1 MTNKRVRIF
10 FVWIAL
16 LVLALPA
23 KAQQRFFNLTA
34 DEVKVDSVLPH
45 FLYSIPLPENYQDS
59 VYTVSVKYPEYM
71 DMTVSDVANYN
82 RISGAAL
89 PSQVPL
95 SQNISVSRR
104 KGYLVASF
112 CPLVFRNNK
121 YQMLVSFM
129 LDVKAKAVKNS
140 VLRQRKNDK
149 AYASAADIYAEHSLL
164 ASGKWAKIRVSS
176 SGVYQLTEAT
186 VRQAGFSNIN
196 KVKIYG
202 YGGNL
207 QNEALYANDLARTD
221 DLKEVPQCVVGGK
234 HLFYAK
240 GPVSWTSN
248 SSTVRRRNPYS
259 DYGYYFITQSDE
271 EPATV
276 DSATFVS
283 SFYPSPDDYHSL
295 YEVDGYSWYNG
306 GRNLFDPTPIS
317 VGGSQQVVITN
328 TTGSQKG
335 RLTVNVSAG
344 GTNQIRIQLNGKDI
358 GTLNVRILD
367 YCKAGQDS
375 GTYLL
380 DNLKVDGGKD
390 TITIQNVSGET
401 ARLDYVSMAW
411 EKAIPLPNL
420 SGSHPAATYVKNIA
434 NQDLHADGQ
443 ADLVIIIPASRT
455 LLKQAQRLKEFHES
469 HDGMRVNIVAADQL
483 YNEFSSGTP
492 DANAYRRYL
501 RMLQDRAAT
510 EADMPKYLLLFGDC
524 VWDNRMLTADCKRF
538 DPDDYL
544 LVYESENSF
553 SETVCYAGDSWMGIL
568 AEGAGS
574 DARRELQDVGVG
586 RFPVT
591 TVAEAKIMVDKTI
604 NYSKNQNGGA
614 WQNTIMFMGD
624 DGNDNIHMKDVD
636 SVANSVG
643 RDYPNFLIKKVMWDA
658 YTRESSATGNTY
670 PEVSK
675 IIRQQQANG
684 ALVMDYGGHGNAT
697 LISHESVLG
706 LSDFSESRTSNL
718 PLWVTAACDIMAF
731 DGVTETIGEA
741 AVLNEKGGAVAFYGT
756 ARTVFTSANK
766 YINHAF
772 MKRVLSLQD
781 GKPIAL
787 GEAHRLAQNDVM
799 LGTNRYPTPTRED
812 PNKTSPEQDN
822 TENHLQ
828 YSLLGDPALSLNLP
842 TAQVVVDE
850 IDGVAV
856 GSGTMPTVKAGSVIK
871 MKGHVAGVE
880 GFNGVV
886 TATVRD
892 TQEEI
897 TCKLNNTSNDG
908 AEVAFKYL
916 DRTKTLYHGSDS
928 IRNSSF
934 ELTFAVPKDI
944 NYADGQGMINLYA
957 LNTDKTIRAN
967 GSCDQFI
974 VGGSAEAKNDSVGP
988 SIYCYL
994 NSPSF
999 VDGGNVNGTPYFV
1012 AEIKDK
1018 DGINAAGSGIGHDL
1032 QLVIDGDMAK
1042 TYTLNNN
1049 FSYDFGTYTSGSTF
1063 YSIPELEEGPHR
1075 LQFRAWDIQNNSSTA
1090 VLHFNV
1096 VKGLRPQLFNIGVT
1110 NNPARTST
1118 TFIISHDRM
1127 ESNMDVVIELFDA
1140 AGRQMWRH
1148 AESGVSATGNYTV
1161 DWDLSVDGGRP
1172 LQMASISIVS
1182 KCRRKA
1188 AAMCRRRR
1196 SSLSS
1201 ATDKT
1206 GDKTITEL
1214 L

>member
-16 LVLALPA
+16 LVLALPV

-344 GTNQIRIQLNGKDI
+344 GNNQIRILLNGKEL
-358 GTLNVRILD
+358 GTLNVPILQ
-367 YCKAGQDS
+367 YCKAGQAG
-375 GTYLL
+375 GTYSL
-380 DNLKVDGGKD
+380 DNLRIDAKD
-390 TITIQNVSGET
+390 TVTIVNVSGET

-443 ADLVIIIPASRT
+443 ADLVIIIPASRI
-455 LLKQAQRLKEFHES
+455 LLKQAQRLKEFHDS

-684 ALVMDYGGHGNAT
+684 ALVMDYGGHGSAT

-718 PLWVTAACDIMAF
+718 PLWVTAACDIMPF
-731 DGVTETIGEA
+731 DGVTETIGES

-897 TCKLNNTSNDG
+897 TCKLNNTSGDG

-928 IRNSSF
+928 IRNGQF

-999 VDGGNVNGTPYFV
+999 VDGGNVNSTPYFV

-1032 QLVIDGDMAK
+1032 QLVIDGDVAK

-1172 LQMASISIVS
+1172 LQTGVYLYRVKVSSEGSSYVS
-1182 KCRRKA
+1182 KTKKLIVISNR
-1188 AAMCRRRR
+1188 
-1196 SSLSS
+1196 
-1201 ATDKT
+1201 
-1206 GDKTITEL
+1206 
-1214 L
+1214 

>member
-176 SGVYQLTEAT
+176 SGVYQLTDAT

-344 GTNQIRIQLNGKDI
+344 GNNQIRILLNGKEL
-358 GTLNVRILD
+358 GTLNVPILQ
-367 YCKAGQDS
+367 YCKAGQVG
-375 GTYLL
+375 GTYSL
-380 DNLKVDGGKD
+380 DNLRIDAKD
-390 TITIQNVSGET
+390 TVTIVNVSGET

-538 DPDDYL
+538 DPDDFL

-658 YTRESSATGNTY
+658 YNRESSATGNTY

-684 ALVMDYGGHGNAT
+684 ALVMDYGGHGSAT

-718 PLWVTAACDIMAF
+718 PLWVTAACDIMPF
-731 DGVTETIGEA
+731 DGVTETIGES

-897 TCKLNNTSNDG
+897 TCKLNNTSGDG

-928 IRNSSF
+928 IRNGQF

-999 VDGGNVNGTPYFV
+999 VDGGNVNSTPYFV

-1172 LQMASISIVS
+1172 LQTGVYLYRVKVSSEGSSYVS
-1182 KCRRKA
+1182 KTKKLIVISNR
-1188 AAMCRRRR
+1188 
-1196 SSLSS
+1196 
-1201 ATDKT
+1201 
-1206 GDKTITEL
+1206 
-1214 L
+1214 

>member
-104 KGYLVASF
+104 KGYLVVSF

-164 ASGKWAKIRVSS
+164 ATGKWAKIRVSS

-344 GTNQIRIQLNGKDI
+344 GNNQIRILLNGKEL
-358 GTLNVRILD
+358 GTLNVPILQ
-367 YCKAGQDS
+367 YCKAGQVG
-375 GTYLL
+375 GTYSL
-380 DNLKVDGGKD
+380 DNLRIDAKD
-390 TITIQNVSGET
+390 TVTIVNVSGET

-538 DPDDYL
+538 DPDDFL

-684 ALVMDYGGHGNAT
+684 ALVMDYGGHGSAT

-718 PLWVTAACDIMAF
+718 PLWVTAACDIMPF
-731 DGVTETIGEA
+731 DGVTETIGES

-781 GKPIAL
+781 GNPIAL

-897 TCKLNNTSNDG
+897 TCKLNNTSGDG

-928 IRNSSF
+928 IRNGQF

-999 VDGGNVNGTPYFV
+999 VDGGNVNSTPYFV

-1172 LQMASISIVS
+1172 LQTGVYLYRVKVSSEGSSYVS
-1182 KCRRKA
+1182 KTKKLIVISNR
-1188 AAMCRRRR
+1188 
-1196 SSLSS
+1196 
-1201 ATDKT
+1201 
-1206 GDKTITEL
+1206 
-1214 L
+1214 

>member
-95 SQNISVSRR
+95 SQHISVSRR
-104 KGYLVASF
+104 KGYLVVSF

-176 SGVYQLTEAT
+176 SGVYQLTDAT

-259 DYGYYFITQSDE
+259 DYGCYFITQSDE

-344 GTNQIRIQLNGKDI
+344 GNNQIRILLNGKEL
-358 GTLNVRILD
+358 GTLNVPILQ
-367 YCKAGQDS
+367 YCKAGQVG
-375 GTYLL
+375 GTYSL
-380 DNLKVDGGKD
+380 DNLRIDAKD
-390 TITIQNVSGET
+390 TVTIVNVSGET

-455 LLKQAQRLKEFHES
+455 LLKQAQRLKEFHEI

-897 TCKLNNTSNDG
+897 TCKLNNTSGDG
-908 AEVAFKYL
+908 AEEAFKYL

-957 LNTDKTIRAN
+957 LNTDKTVRAN

-999 VDGGNVNGTPYFV
+999 VDGGNVNSTPYFV

-1172 LQMASISIVS
+1172 LQTGVYLYRVKVSSEGSSYVS
-1182 KCRRKA
+1182 KTKKLIVISNR
-1188 AAMCRRRR
+1188 
-1196 SSLSS
+1196 
-1201 ATDKT
+1201 
-1206 GDKTITEL
+1206 
-1214 L
+1214 

>member
-104 KGYLVASF
+104 KGYLVVSF

-176 SGVYQLTEAT
+176 SGVYQLTDAT

-344 GTNQIRIQLNGKDI
+344 GNNQIRILLNGKEL
-358 GTLNVRILD
+358 GTLNVPILQ
-367 YCKAGQDS
+367 YCKAGQVG
-375 GTYLL
+375 GTYSL
-380 DNLKVDGGKD
+380 DNLRIDAKD
-390 TITIQNVSGET
+390 TVTIVNVSGET

-538 DPDDYL
+538 DPDDFL

-553 SETVCYAGDSWMGIL
+553 SETSCYAGDSWMGIL

-684 ALVMDYGGHGNAT
+684 ALVMDYGGHGSAT

-718 PLWVTAACDIMAF
+718 PLWVTAACDIMPF
-731 DGVTETIGEA
+731 DGVTETIGES

-822 TENHLQ
+822 SENHLQ

-897 TCKLNNTSNDG
+897 TCKLNNTSGDG
-908 AEVAFKYL
+908 AEEAFKYL

-999 VDGGNVNGTPYFV
+999 VDGGNVNSTPYFV

-1172 LQMASISIVS
+1172 LQTGVYLYRVKVSSEGSSYVS
-1182 KCRRKA
+1182 KTKKLIVISNR
-1188 AAMCRRRR
+1188 
-1196 SSLSS
+1196 
-1201 ATDKT
+1201 
-1206 GDKTITEL
+1206 
-1214 L
+1214 

>member
-104 KGYLVASF
+104 KGYLVVSF

-176 SGVYQLTEAT
+176 SGVYQLTDAT

-344 GTNQIRIQLNGKDI
+344 GNNQIRILLNGKEL
-358 GTLNVRILD
+358 GTLNVPILQ
-367 YCKAGQDS
+367 YCKAGQAG
-375 GTYLL
+375 GTYSL
-380 DNLKVDGGKD
+380 DNLRIDAKD
-390 TITIQNVSGET
+390 TVTIVNVSGET

-538 DPDDYL
+538 DPDDFL

-684 ALVMDYGGHGNAT
+684 ALVMDYGGHGSAT

-718 PLWVTAACDIMAF
+718 PLWVTAACDIMPF
-731 DGVTETIGEA
+731 DGVTETIGES

-781 GKPIAL
+781 GKPITL

-799 LGTNRYPTPTRED
+799 LGTNRYPTPTREN

-822 TENHLQ
+822 SENHLQ

-856 GSGTMPTVKAGSVIK
+856 GSGTMPMVKAGSVIK

-897 TCKLNNTSNDG
+897 TCKLNNTSGDG

-999 VDGGNVNGTPYFV
+999 IDGGNVNSTPYFV

-1140 AGRQMWRH
+1140 AGRQIWRH

-1172 LQMASISIVS
+1172 LQTGVYLYRVKVSSEGSSYVS
-1182 KCRRKA
+1182 KTKKLIVISNR
-1188 AAMCRRRR
+1188 
-1196 SSLSS
+1196 
-1201 ATDKT
+1201 
-1206 GDKTITEL
+1206 
-1214 L
+1214 

>member
-1 MTNKRVRIF
+1 
-10 FVWIAL
+10 
-16 LVLALPA
+16 
-23 KAQQRFFNLTA
+23 
-34 DEVKVDSVLPH
+34 
-45 FLYSIPLPENYQDS
+45 
-59 VYTVSVKYPEYM
+59 
-71 DMTVSDVANYN
+71 MTVSDVANYN

-104 KGYLVASF
+104 KGYLVVSF

-176 SGVYQLTEAT
+176 SGVYQLTDAT

-344 GTNQIRIQLNGKDI
+344 GNNQIRILLNGKEL
-358 GTLNVRILD
+358 GTLNVPILQ
-367 YCKAGQDS
+367 YCKAGQVG
-375 GTYLL
+375 GTYSL
-380 DNLKVDGGKD
+380 DNLRIDAKD
-390 TITIQNVSGET
+390 TVTIVNVSGET
-401 ARLDYVSMAW
+401 ARLDYVSMAR
-411 EKAIPLPNL
+411 EKSIPLPNL

-501 RMLQDRAAT
+501 RLLQDRAAT

-553 SETVCYAGDSWMGIL
+553 SETVCYAGDSWRGIL

-643 RDYPNFLIKKVMWDA
+643 RDHPNSLSKKVMWDA

-684 ALVMDYGGHGNAT
+684 ALVMDYGGHGSAT

-718 PLWVTAACDIMAF
+718 PLWVTAACDIMPF

-766 YINHAF
+766 YINHAV

-892 TQEEI
+892 TREVI
-897 TCKLNNTSNDG
+897 SCKLNNTSDDG
-908 AEVAFKYL
+908 AEEAFKYL

-999 VDGGNVNGTPYFV
+999 VDGGNVNSTPYFV

-1140 AGRQMWRH
+1140 AGRQIWRH

-1172 LQMASISIVS
+1172 LQTGVYLYRVKVSSEGSSYVS
-1182 KCRRKA
+1182 KTKKLIVISNR
-1188 AAMCRRRR
+1188 
-1196 SSLSS
+1196 
-1201 ATDKT
+1201 
-1206 GDKTITEL
+1206 
-1214 L
+1214 

>member
-45 FLYSIPLPENYQDS
+45 FLYSIPFPENYQDS

-104 KGYLVASF
+104 KGYLVVSF

-176 SGVYQLTEAT
+176 SGVYQLTDAT

-344 GTNQIRIQLNGKDI
+344 GNNQIRILLNGKEL
-358 GTLNVRILD
+358 GTLNVPILQ
-367 YCKAGQDS
+367 YCKAGQVG
-375 GTYLL
+375 GTYSL
-380 DNLKVDGGKD
+380 DNLRIDAKD
-390 TITIQNVSGET
+390 TVTIVNVSGET

-538 DPDDYL
+538 DPDDFL

-718 PLWVTAACDIMAF
+718 PLWVTAACDIMPF
-731 DGVTETIGEA
+731 DGVTETIGES

-897 TCKLNNTSNDG
+897 TCKLNNTSGDG

-999 VDGGNVNGTPYFV
+999 VDGGNVNSTPYFV

-1172 LQMASISIVS
+1172 LQTGVYLYRVKVSSEGSSYVS
-1182 KCRRKA
+1182 KTKKLIVISNR
-1188 AAMCRRRR
+1188 
-1196 SSLSS
+1196 
-1201 ATDKT
+1201 
-1206 GDKTITEL
+1206 
-1214 L
+1214 

>member
-104 KGYLVASF
+104 KGYLVVSF

-176 SGVYQLTEAT
+176 SGVYQLTDAT

-344 GTNQIRIQLNGKDI
+344 GNNQIRILLNGKEL
-358 GTLNVRILD
+358 GTLNVPILQ
-367 YCKAGQDS
+367 YCKAGQAG
-375 GTYLL
+375 GTYSL
-380 DNLKVDGGKD
+380 DNLRIDAKD
-390 TITIQNVSGET
+390 TVTIVNVSGET

-455 LLKQAQRLKEFHES
+455 LLKQAQRLKEFHEI

-684 ALVMDYGGHGNAT
+684 ALVMDYGGHGSAT

-718 PLWVTAACDIMAF
+718 PLWVTAACDIMPF
-731 DGVTETIGEA
+731 DGVTETIGES

-897 TCKLNNTSNDG
+897 TCKLNNTSGDG
-908 AEVAFKYL
+908 AEEAFKYL

-957 LNTDKTIRAN
+957 LNTDKTVRAN

-999 VDGGNVNGTPYFV
+999 VDGGNVNSTPYFV

-1172 LQMASISIVS
+1172 LQTGVYLYRVKVSSEGSSYVS
-1182 KCRRKA
+1182 KTKKLIVISNR
-1188 AAMCRRRR
+1188 
-1196 SSLSS
+1196 
-1201 ATDKT
+1201 
-1206 GDKTITEL
+1206 
-1214 L
+1214 

>member
-104 KGYLVASF
+104 KGYLVVSF

-176 SGVYQLTEAT
+176 SGVYQLTDAT

-344 GTNQIRIQLNGKDI
+344 GNNQIRILLNGKEL
-358 GTLNVRILD
+358 GTLNVPILQ
-367 YCKAGQDS
+367 YCKAGQVG
-375 GTYLL
+375 GTYSL
-380 DNLKVDGGKD
+380 DNLRIDAKD
-390 TITIQNVSGET
+390 TVTIVNVSGET

-553 SETVCYAGDSWMGIL
+553 SETSCYAGDSWMGIL

-684 ALVMDYGGHGNAT
+684 ALVMDYGGHGSAT

-718 PLWVTAACDIMAF
+718 PLWVTAACDIMPF
-731 DGVTETIGEA
+731 DGVTETIGES

-822 TENHLQ
+822 SENHLQ

-897 TCKLNNTSNDG
+897 TCKLNNTSGDG
-908 AEVAFKYL
+908 AEEAFKYL

-999 VDGGNVNGTPYFV
+999 VDGGNVNSTPYFV

-1172 LQMASISIVS
+1172 LQTGVYLYRVKVSSEGSSYVS
-1182 KCRRKA
+1182 KTKKLIVISNR
-1188 AAMCRRRR
+1188 
-1196 SSLSS
+1196 
-1201 ATDKT
+1201 
-1206 GDKTITEL
+1206 
-1214 L
+1214 

>member
-104 KGYLVASF
+104 KGYLVVSF

-176 SGVYQLTEAT
+176 SGVYQLTDAT

-295 YEVDGYSWYNG
+295 YEVDGYSWFNG

-344 GTNQIRIQLNGKDI
+344 GNNQIRILLNGKEL
-358 GTLNVRILD
+358 GTLNVPILQ
-367 YCKAGQDS
+367 YCKAGQVG
-375 GTYLL
+375 GTYSL
-380 DNLKVDGGKD
+380 DNLRIDAKD
-390 TITIQNVSGET
+390 TVTIVNVSGET

-658 YTRESSATGNTY
+658 YNRESSATGNTY

-684 ALVMDYGGHGNAT
+684 ALVMDYGGHGSAT

-718 PLWVTAACDIMAF
+718 PLWVTAACDIMPF
-731 DGVTETIGEA
+731 DGVTETIGES

-897 TCKLNNTSNDG
+897 TCKLNNTSGDG

-999 VDGGNVNGTPYFV
+999 VDGGNVNSTPYFV

-1140 AGRQMWRH
+1140 TGRQMWRH

-1172 LQMASISIVS
+1172 LQTGVYLYRVKVSSEGSSYVS
-1182 KCRRKA
+1182 KTKKLIVISNR
-1188 AAMCRRRR
+1188 
-1196 SSLSS
+1196 
-1201 ATDKT
+1201 
-1206 GDKTITEL
+1206 
-1214 L
+1214 

>member
-95 SQNISVSRR
+95 SQHISVSRR
-104 KGYLVASF
+104 KGYLVVSF

-176 SGVYQLTEAT
+176 SGVYQLTDAT

-344 GTNQIRIQLNGKDI
+344 GNNQIRILLNGKEL
-358 GTLNVRILD
+358 GTLNVPILQ
-367 YCKAGQDS
+367 YCKAGQVG
-375 GTYLL
+375 GTYSL
-380 DNLKVDGGKD
+380 DNLRIDAKD
-390 TITIQNVSGET
+390 TVTIVNVSGET

-684 ALVMDYGGHGNAT
+684 ALVMDYGGHGSAT

-718 PLWVTAACDIMAF
+718 PLWVTAACDIMPF
-731 DGVTETIGEA
+731 DGVTETIGES

-822 TENHLQ
+822 SENHLQ

-897 TCKLNNTSNDG
+897 TCKLNNTSGDG

-928 IRNSSF
+928 IRNSQF

-999 VDGGNVNGTPYFV
+999 VDGGNVNSTPYFV

-1090 VLHFNV
+1090 VLYFNV

-1172 LQMASISIVS
+1172 LQTGVYLYRVKVSSEGSSYVS
-1182 KCRRKA
+1182 KTKKLIVISNR
-1188 AAMCRRRR
+1188 
-1196 SSLSS
+1196 
-1201 ATDKT
+1201 
-1206 GDKTITEL
+1206 
-1214 L
+1214 

>member
-104 KGYLVASF
+104 KGYLVVSF

-176 SGVYQLTEAT
+176 SGVYQLTDAT

-344 GTNQIRIQLNGKDI
+344 GNNQIRILLNGKEL
-358 GTLNVRILD
+358 GTLNVPILQ
-367 YCKAGQDS
+367 YCKAGQVG
-375 GTYLL
+375 GTYSL
-380 DNLKVDGGKD
+380 DNLRIDAKD
-390 TITIQNVSGET
+390 TVTIVNVSGET

-553 SETVCYAGDSWMGIL
+553 SETVCYASDSWMGIL

-684 ALVMDYGGHGNAT
+684 ALVMDYGGHGSAT

-718 PLWVTAACDIMAF
+718 PLWVTAACDIMPF
-731 DGVTETIGEA
+731 DGVTETIGES

-822 TENHLQ
+822 SENHLQ

-892 TQEEI
+892 TREEI
-897 TCKLNNTSNDG
+897 TCKLNNTSGDG
-908 AEVAFKYL
+908 AEEAFKYL

-957 LNTDKTIRAN
+957 LNTDKTVRAN

-999 VDGGNVNGTPYFV
+999 VDGGNVNSTPYFV

-1172 LQMASISIVS
+1172 LQTGVYLYRVKVSSEGSSYVS
-1182 KCRRKA
+1182 KTKKLIVISNR
-1188 AAMCRRRR
+1188 
-1196 SSLSS
+1196 
-1201 ATDKT
+1201 
-1206 GDKTITEL
+1206 
-1214 L
+1214 

>member
-344 GTNQIRIQLNGKDI
+344 GNNQIRILLNGKEL
-358 GTLNVRILD
+358 GTLNVPILQ
-367 YCKAGQDS
+367 YCKAGQVG
-375 GTYLL
+375 GTYSL
-380 DNLKVDGGKD
+380 DNLRIDAKD
-390 TITIQNVSGET
+390 TVTIVNVSGET

-501 RMLQDRAAT
+501 RMLQDKAAT

-538 DPDDYL
+538 DPDDFL

-553 SETVCYAGDSWMGIL
+553 SETSCYAGDSWMGIL

-684 ALVMDYGGHGNAT
+684 ALVMDYGGHGSAT

-718 PLWVTAACDIMAF
+718 PLWVTAACDIMPF
-731 DGVTETIGEA
+731 DGVTETIGES

-822 TENHLQ
+822 SENHLQ

-892 TQEEI
+892 TREEI
-897 TCKLNNTSNDG
+897 TCKLNNTSGDG
-908 AEVAFKYL
+908 AEEAFKYL

-999 VDGGNVNGTPYFV
+999 VDGGNVNSTPYFV

-1172 LQMASISIVS
+1172 LQTGVYLYRVKVSSEGSSYVS
-1182 KCRRKA
+1182 KTKKLIVISNR
-1188 AAMCRRRR
+1188 
-1196 SSLSS
+1196 
-1201 ATDKT
+1201 
-1206 GDKTITEL
+1206 
-1214 L
+1214 

>member
-104 KGYLVASF
+104 KGYLVVSF

-176 SGVYQLTEAT
+176 SGVYQLTDAT

-344 GTNQIRIQLNGKDI
+344 GNNQIRILLNGKEL
-358 GTLNVRILD
+358 GTLNVPILQ
-367 YCKAGQDS
+367 YCKAGQVG
-375 GTYLL
+375 GTYSL
-380 DNLKVDGGKD
+380 DNLRIDAKD
-390 TITIQNVSGET
+390 TVTIVNVSGET

-455 LLKQAQRLKEFHES
+455 LLKQAQRLKELHES

-553 SETVCYAGDSWMGIL
+553 SETSCYAGDSWMGIL

-684 ALVMDYGGHGNAT
+684 ALVMDYGGHGSAT

-718 PLWVTAACDIMAF
+718 PLWVTAACDIMPF
-731 DGVTETIGEA
+731 DGVTETIGES

-822 TENHLQ
+822 SENHLQ

-892 TQEEI
+892 TREEI
-897 TCKLNNTSNDG
+897 TCKLNNTSGDG

-928 IRNSSF
+928 IRNGQF

-957 LNTDKTIRAN
+957 LNTDKTVRAN

-999 VDGGNVNGTPYFV
+999 VDGGNVNSTPYFV

-1172 LQMASISIVS
+1172 LQTGVYLYRVKVSSEGSSYVS
-1182 KCRRKA
+1182 KTKKLIVISNR
-1188 AAMCRRRR
+1188 
-1196 SSLSS
+1196 
-1201 ATDKT
+1201 
-1206 GDKTITEL
+1206 
-1214 L
+1214 

>member
-176 SGVYQLTEAT
+176 SGVYQLTDAT

-344 GTNQIRIQLNGKDI
+344 GNNQIRILLNGKDI
-358 GTLNVRILD
+358 GTLNVPILD

-469 HDGMRVNIVAADQL
+469 HDGLRVNIVAADQL

-553 SETVCYAGDSWMGIL
+553 SETACYAGDSWMGIL

-718 PLWVTAACDIMAF
+718 PLWVTAACDIMPF

-897 TCKLNNTSNDG
+897 TCKLNNTSGDG

-999 VDGGNVNGTPYFV
+999 VDGGNVNSTPYFV

-1172 LQMASISIVS
+1172 LQTGVYLYRVKVSSEGSSYVS
-1182 KCRRKA
+1182 KTKKLIVISNR
-1188 AAMCRRRR
+1188 
-1196 SSLSS
+1196 
-1201 ATDKT
+1201 
-1206 GDKTITEL
+1206 
-1214 L
+1214 

>member
-104 KGYLVASF
+104 KGYLVVSF

-176 SGVYQLTEAT
+176 SGVYQLTDAT

-344 GTNQIRIQLNGKDI
+344 GNNQIRILLNGKEL
-358 GTLNVRILD
+358 GTLNVPILQ
-367 YCKAGQDS
+367 YCKAGQVG
-375 GTYLL
+375 GTYSL
-380 DNLKVDGGKD
+380 DNLRIDAKD
-390 TITIQNVSGET
+390 TVTIVNVSGET

-538 DPDDYL
+538 DPDDFL

-658 YTRESSATGNTY
+658 YNRESSATGNTY

-718 PLWVTAACDIMAF
+718 PLWVTAACDIMPF
-731 DGVTETIGEA
+731 DGVTETIGES

-897 TCKLNNTSNDG
+897 TCKLNNTSGDG

-928 IRNSSF
+928 IRNGQF

-999 VDGGNVNGTPYFV
+999 VDGGNVNSTPYFV

-1172 LQMASISIVS
+1172 LQTGVYLYRVKVSSEGSSYVS
-1182 KCRRKA
+1182 KTKKLIVISNR
-1188 AAMCRRRR
+1188 
-1196 SSLSS
+1196 
-1201 ATDKT
+1201 
-1206 GDKTITEL
+1206 
-1214 L
+1214 

>member
-176 SGVYQLTEAT
+176 SGVYQLTDAT

-358 GTLNVRILD
+358 GTLNVPILD

-538 DPDDYL
+538 DPDDFL

-999 VDGGNVNGTPYFV
+999 VDGGNVNSTPYFV

-1172 LQMASISIVS
+1172 LQTGVYLYRVKVSSEGSSYVS
-1182 KCRRKA
+1182 KTKKLIVISNR
-1188 AAMCRRRR
+1188 
-1196 SSLSS
+1196 
-1201 ATDKT
+1201 
-1206 GDKTITEL
+1206 
-1214 L
+1214 

>member
-104 KGYLVASF
+104 KGYLVVSF

-344 GTNQIRIQLNGKDI
+344 GNNQIRILLNGKEL
-358 GTLNVRILD
+358 GTLNVPILQ
-367 YCKAGQDS
+367 YCKAGQVG
-375 GTYLL
+375 GTYSL
-380 DNLKVDGGKD
+380 DNLRIDAKD
-390 TITIQNVSGET
+390 TVTIVNVSGET

-455 LLKQAQRLKEFHES
+455 LLKQAQRLKVFHES

-684 ALVMDYGGHGNAT
+684 ALVMDYGGHGSAT

-718 PLWVTAACDIMAF
+718 PLWVTAACDIMPF
-731 DGVTETIGEA
+731 DGVTETIGES

-897 TCKLNNTSNDG
+897 TCKLNNTSGDG
-908 AEVAFKYL
+908 AEEAFKYL

-928 IRNSSF
+928 IRNGQF

-999 VDGGNVNGTPYFV
+999 VDGGNVNSTPYFV

-1172 LQMASISIVS
+1172 LQTGVYLYRVKVSSEGSSYVS
-1182 KCRRKA
+1182 KTKKLIVISNR
-1188 AAMCRRRR
+1188 
-1196 SSLSS
+1196 
-1201 ATDKT
+1201 
-1206 GDKTITEL
+1206 
-1214 L
+1214 

>member
-104 KGYLVASF
+104 KGYLVVSF

-176 SGVYQLTEAT
+176 SGVYQLTDAT

-344 GTNQIRIQLNGKDI
+344 GNNQIRILLNGKEL
-358 GTLNVRILD
+358 GTLNVPILQ
-367 YCKAGQDS
+367 YCKAGQVG
-375 GTYLL
+375 GTYSL
-380 DNLKVDGGKD
+380 DNLRIDAKD
-390 TITIQNVSGET
+390 TVTIVNVSGET

-455 LLKQAQRLKEFHES
+455 LLKQAQRLKELHES

-684 ALVMDYGGHGNAT
+684 ALVMDYGGHGSAT

-718 PLWVTAACDIMAF
+718 PLWVTAACDIMPF
-731 DGVTETIGEA
+731 DGVTETIGES

-822 TENHLQ
+822 SENHLQ

-897 TCKLNNTSNDG
+897 TCKLNNTSGDG

-928 IRNSSF
+928 IRNGQF

-999 VDGGNVNGTPYFV
+999 VDGGNVNSTPYFV

-1148 AESGVSATGNYTV
+1148 AESGVSSTGNYTV

-1172 LQMASISIVS
+1172 LQTGVYLYRVKVSSEGSSYVS
-1182 KCRRKA
+1182 KTKKLIVISNR
-1188 AAMCRRRR
+1188 
-1196 SSLSS
+1196 
-1201 ATDKT
+1201 
-1206 GDKTITEL
+1206 
-1214 L
+1214 

>member
-104 KGYLVASF
+104 KGYLVVSF

-140 VLRQRKNDK
+140 MLRQRKNDK

-176 SGVYQLTEAT
+176 SGVYQLTDAT

-344 GTNQIRIQLNGKDI
+344 GNNQIRILLNGKEL
-358 GTLNVRILD
+358 GTLNVPILQ

-390 TITIQNVSGET
+390 TITIQNVSGEI

-658 YTRESSATGNTY
+658 YNRESSATGNTY

-718 PLWVTAACDIMAF
+718 PLWVTAACDIMPF

-892 TQEEI
+892 TREEI
-897 TCKLNNTSNDG
+897 TCKLNNTSGDG
-908 AEVAFKYL
+908 AEEAFKYL

-928 IRNSSF
+928 IRNGQF

-999 VDGGNVNGTPYFV
+999 VDGGNVNSTPYFV

-1172 LQMASISIVS
+1172 LQTGVYLYRVKVSSEGSSYVS
-1182 KCRRKA
+1182 KTKKLIVISNR
-1188 AAMCRRRR
+1188 
-1196 SSLSS
+1196 
-1201 ATDKT
+1201 
-1206 GDKTITEL
+1206 
-1214 L
+1214 

>member
-104 KGYLVASF
+104 KGYLVVSF

-176 SGVYQLTEAT
+176 SGVYQLTDAT

-344 GTNQIRIQLNGKDI
+344 GNNQIRILLNGKEL
-358 GTLNVRILD
+358 GTLNVPILQ
-367 YCKAGQDS
+367 YCKAGQVG
-375 GTYLL
+375 GTYSL
-380 DNLKVDGGKD
+380 DNLRIDAKD
-390 TITIQNVSGET
+390 TVTIVNVSGET

-411 EKAIPLPNL
+411 EKAIPLSPL
-420 SGSHPAATYVKNIA
+420 SGKHPAATYVKNIA

-538 DPDDYL
+538 DPDDFL

-684 ALVMDYGGHGNAT
+684 ALVMDYGGHGSAT

-718 PLWVTAACDIMAF
+718 PLWVTAACDIMPF
-731 DGVTETIGEA
+731 DGVTETIGES

-897 TCKLNNTSNDG
+897 TCKLNNTSGDG

-928 IRNSSF
+928 IRNGQF

-999 VDGGNVNGTPYFV
+999 VDGGNVNSTPYFV

-1172 LQMASISIVS
+1172 LQTGVYLYRVKVSSEGSSYVS
-1182 KCRRKA
+1182 KTKKLIVISNR
-1188 AAMCRRRR
+1188 
-1196 SSLSS
+1196 
-1201 ATDKT
+1201 
-1206 GDKTITEL
+1206 
-1214 L
+1214 

>member
-10 FVWIAL
+10 FVWMAL

-104 KGYLVASF
+104 KGYLVVSF

-176 SGVYQLTEAT
+176 SGVYQLTDAT

-221 DLKEVPQCVVGGK
+221 DLKEVPQCIVGGK

-271 EPATV
+271 EPVTV

-344 GTNQIRIQLNGKDI
+344 GNNQIRILLNGKEL
-358 GTLNVRILD
+358 GTLNVPILQ

-390 TITIQNVSGET
+390 TVTIVNVSGET

-684 ALVMDYGGHGNAT
+684 ALVMDYGGHGSAT

-718 PLWVTAACDIMAF
+718 PLWVTAACDIMPF
-731 DGVTETIGEA
+731 DGVTETIGES

-822 TENHLQ
+822 SENHLQ

-892 TQEEI
+892 TREEI
-897 TCKLNNTSNDG
+897 TCKLNNTSGDG
-908 AEVAFKYL
+908 AEEAFKYL

-999 VDGGNVNGTPYFV
+999 VDGGNVNSTPYFV

-1172 LQMASISIVS
+1172 LQTGVYLYRVRVSSEGSSYVS
-1182 KCRRKA
+1182 KTKKLIVISNR
-1188 AAMCRRRR
+1188 
-1196 SSLSS
+1196 
-1201 ATDKT
+1201 
-1206 GDKTITEL
+1206 
-1214 L
+1214 

>member
-104 KGYLVASF
+104 KGYLVVSF

-176 SGVYQLTEAT
+176 SGVYQLTDAT

-344 GTNQIRIQLNGKDI
+344 GNNQIRILLNGKEL
-358 GTLNVRILD
+358 GTLNVPILQ
-367 YCKAGQDS
+367 YCKAGQVG
-375 GTYLL
+375 GTYSL
-380 DNLKVDGGKD
+380 DNLRIDAKD
-390 TITIQNVSGET
+390 TVTIVNVSGET

-538 DPDDYL
+538 DPDDFL

-684 ALVMDYGGHGNAT
+684 ALVMDYGGHGSAT

-718 PLWVTAACDIMAF
+718 PLWVTAACDIMPF

-850 IDGVAV
+850 IAGVAV

-897 TCKLNNTSNDG
+897 TCKLNNTSGDG

-928 IRNSSF
+928 IRNGQF

-957 LNTDKTIRAN
+957 LNTDKTVRAN

-999 VDGGNVNGTPYFV
+999 VDGGNVNSTPYFV

-1140 AGRQMWRH
+1140 AGRQIWRH

-1172 LQMASISIVS
+1172 LQTGVYLYRVKVSSEGSSYVS
-1182 KCRRKA
+1182 KTKKLIVISNR
-1188 AAMCRRRR
+1188 
-1196 SSLSS
+1196 
-1201 ATDKT
+1201 
-1206 GDKTITEL
+1206 
-1214 L
+1214 

>member
-1 MTNKRVRIF
+1 M
-10 FVWIAL
+10 

-104 KGYLVASF
+104 KGYLVVSF

-176 SGVYQLTEAT
+176 SGVYQLTDAT

-344 GTNQIRIQLNGKDI
+344 GNNQIRILLNGKEL
-358 GTLNVRILD
+358 GTLDVPILQ
-367 YCKAGQDS
+367 YCKAGQVG
-375 GTYLL
+375 GTYSL
-380 DNLKVDGGKD
+380 DNLRIDAKD
-390 TITIQNVSGET
+390 TVTIVNVSGET

-553 SETVCYAGDSWMGIL
+553 SETSCYAGDSWMGIL

-684 ALVMDYGGHGNAT
+684 ALVMDYGGHGSAT

-718 PLWVTAACDIMAF
+718 PLWVTAACDIMPF
-731 DGVTETIGEA
+731 DGVTETIGES

-822 TENHLQ
+822 SENHLQ

-897 TCKLNNTSNDG
+897 TCKLNNTSGDG

-928 IRNSSF
+928 IRNGQF

-999 VDGGNVNGTPYFV
+999 VDGGNVNSTPYFV

-1172 LQMASISIVS
+1172 LQTGVYLYRVKVSSEGSSYVS
-1182 KCRRKA
+1182 KTKKLIVISNR
-1188 AAMCRRRR
+1188 
-1196 SSLSS
+1196 
-1201 ATDKT
+1201 
-1206 GDKTITEL
+1206 
-1214 L
+1214 

>member
-104 KGYLVASF
+104 KGYLVVSF

-176 SGVYQLTEAT
+176 SGVYQLTDAT

-344 GTNQIRIQLNGKDI
+344 GNNQIRILLNGKEL
-358 GTLNVRILD
+358 GTLNVPILQ
-367 YCKAGQDS
+367 YCKAGQVG
-375 GTYLL
+375 GTYSL
-380 DNLKVDGGKD
+380 DNLRIDAKD
-390 TITIQNVSGET
+390 TVTIVNGSGET

-538 DPDDYL
+538 DPDDFL

-718 PLWVTAACDIMAF
+718 PLWVTAACDIMPF

-897 TCKLNNTSNDG
+897 TCKLNNTSGDG

-928 IRNSSF
+928 IRNGQF

-999 VDGGNVNGTPYFV
+999 VDGGNVNSTPYFV

-1049 FSYDFGTYTSGSTF
+1049 FSYDFGTYASGFTF

-1172 LQMASISIVS
+1172 LQTGVYLYRVKVSSEGSSYVS
-1182 KCRRKA
+1182 KTKKLIVISNR
-1188 AAMCRRRR
+1188 
-1196 SSLSS
+1196 
-1201 ATDKT
+1201 
-1206 GDKTITEL
+1206 
-1214 L
+1214 

>member
-176 SGVYQLTEAT
+176 SGVYQLTDAT

-335 RLTVNVSAG
+335 CLTVNVSAG

-358 GTLNVRILD
+358 GTLNVPILD

-390 TITIQNVSGET
+390 MITIQNVSGET

-411 EKAIPLPNL
+411 EKAIPLSPL
-420 SGSHPAATYVKNIA
+420 SGKHPAATYVKNIA

-718 PLWVTAACDIMAF
+718 PLWVTAACDIMPF

-1172 LQMASISIVS
+1172 LQTGVYLYRVKVSSEGSSYVS
-1182 KCRRKA
+1182 KTKKLIVISNR
-1188 AAMCRRRR
+1188 
-1196 SSLSS
+1196 
-1201 ATDKT
+1201 
-1206 GDKTITEL
+1206 
-1214 L
+1214 

>member
-104 KGYLVASF
+104 KGYLVVSF

-176 SGVYQLTEAT
+176 SGVYQLTDAT

-344 GTNQIRIQLNGKDI
+344 GNNQIRILLNGKEL
-358 GTLNVRILD
+358 GTLNVPILQ
-367 YCKAGQDS
+367 YCKAGQAG
-375 GTYLL
+375 GTYSL
-380 DNLKVDGGKD
+380 DNLRIDAKD
-390 TITIQNVSGET
+390 TVTIVNVSGET

-684 ALVMDYGGHGNAT
+684 ALVMDYGGHGSAT

-718 PLWVTAACDIMAF
+718 PLWVTAACDIMPF
-731 DGVTETIGEA
+731 DGVTETIGES

-897 TCKLNNTSNDG
+897 TCKLNNTSDDG
-908 AEVAFKYL
+908 AEEAFKYL

-999 VDGGNVNGTPYFV
+999 VDGGNVNSTPYFV

-1172 LQMASISIVS
+1172 LQTGVYLYRVKVSSEGSSYVS
-1182 KCRRKA
+1182 KTKKLIVISNR
-1188 AAMCRRRR
+1188 
-1196 SSLSS
+1196 
-1201 ATDKT
+1201 
-1206 GDKTITEL
+1206 
-1214 L
+1214 

>member
-104 KGYLVASF
+104 KGYLVVSF

-164 ASGKWAKIRVSS
+164 ATGKWAKIRVSS
-176 SGVYQLTEAT
+176 SGVYQLTDAT

-344 GTNQIRIQLNGKDI
+344 GNNQIRILLNGKDI

-420 SGSHPAATYVKNIA
+420 SGSYPAATYVKNIA

-538 DPDDYL
+538 DPDDFL

-822 TENHLQ
+822 SENHLQ

-892 TQEEI
+892 TREEI
-897 TCKLNNTSNDG
+897 TCKLNNTSDDG
-908 AEVAFKYL
+908 AEEAFKYL

-928 IRNSSF
+928 IRNGQF

-999 VDGGNVNGTPYFV
+999 VDGGNVNSTPYFV

-1140 AGRQMWRH
+1140 AGRQIWRH

-1172 LQMASISIVS
+1172 LQTGVYLYRVKVSSEGSSYVS
-1182 KCRRKA
+1182 KTKKLIVISNR
-1188 AAMCRRRR
+1188 
-1196 SSLSS
+1196 
-1201 ATDKT
+1201 
-1206 GDKTITEL
+1206 
-1214 L
+1214 

>member
-89 PSQVPL
+89 PSHVPL

-104 KGYLVASF
+104 KGYLVVSF

-176 SGVYQLTEAT
+176 SGVYQLTDAT

-344 GTNQIRIQLNGKDI
+344 GNNQIRILLNGKEL
-358 GTLNVRILD
+358 GTLNVPILQ
-367 YCKAGQDS
+367 YCKAGQVG
-375 GTYLL
+375 GTYSL
-380 DNLKVDGGKD
+380 DNLRIDAKD
-390 TITIQNVSGET
+390 TVTIVNVSGET

-684 ALVMDYGGHGNAT
+684 ALVMDYGGHGSAT

-718 PLWVTAACDIMAF
+718 PLWVTAACDIMPF
-731 DGVTETIGEA
+731 DGVTETIGES

-822 TENHLQ
+822 SENHLQ

-892 TQEEI
+892 TREEI
-897 TCKLNNTSNDG
+897 TCKLNNTSGDG
-908 AEVAFKYL
+908 AEEAFKYL

-999 VDGGNVNGTPYFV
+999 VDGGNVNSTPYFV

-1140 AGRQMWRH
+1140 AGRQIWRH

-1172 LQMASISIVS
+1172 LQTGVYLYRVKVSSEGSSYVS
-1182 KCRRKA
+1182 KTKKLIVISNR
-1188 AAMCRRRR
+1188 
-1196 SSLSS
+1196 
-1201 ATDKT
+1201 
-1206 GDKTITEL
+1206 
-1214 L
+1214 

>member
-10 FVWIAL
+10 FVWIAF

-344 GTNQIRIQLNGKDI
+344 GNNQIRILLNGKDI

-538 DPDDYL
+538 DPDDFL

-684 ALVMDYGGHGNAT
+684 ALVMDYGGHGSAT

-706 LSDFSESRTSNL
+706 LSDFSESRTSYL
-718 PLWVTAACDIMAF
+718 PLWVTAACDIMPF
-731 DGVTETIGEA
+731 DGVTETIGES

-928 IRNSSF
+928 IRNSNF

-999 VDGGNVNGTPYFV
+999 VDGGNVNSTPYFV

-1172 LQMASISIVS
+1172 LQTGVYLYRVKVSSEGSSYVS
-1182 KCRRKA
+1182 KTKKLIVISNR
-1188 AAMCRRRR
+1188 
-1196 SSLSS
+1196 
-1201 ATDKT
+1201 
-1206 GDKTITEL
+1206 
-1214 L
+1214 

>member
-104 KGYLVASF
+104 KGYLVVSF

-176 SGVYQLTEAT
+176 SGVYQLTDAT

-240 GPVSWTSN
+240 GPVSWMSN

-344 GTNQIRIQLNGKDI
+344 GNNQIRILLNGKEL
-358 GTLNVRILD
+358 GTLNVPILQ

-684 ALVMDYGGHGNAT
+684 ALVMDYGGHGSAT

-718 PLWVTAACDIMAF
+718 PLWVTAACDIMPF
-731 DGVTETIGEA
+731 DGVTETIGES

-822 TENHLQ
+822 SENHLQ

-897 TCKLNNTSNDG
+897 TCKLNNTSGDG

-999 VDGGNVNGTPYFV
+999 VDGGNVNSTPYFV

-1049 FSYDFGTYTSGSTF
+1049 FSYDFGTYTSGFTF

-1172 LQMASISIVS
+1172 LQTGVYLYRVKVSSEGSSYVS
-1182 KCRRKA
+1182 KTKKLIVISNR
-1188 AAMCRRRR
+1188 
-1196 SSLSS
+1196 
-1201 ATDKT
+1201 
-1206 GDKTITEL
+1206 
-1214 L
+1214 

>member
-176 SGVYQLTEAT
+176 SGVYQLTDAT

-335 RLTVNVSAG
+335 CLTVNVSAG

-358 GTLNVRILD
+358 GTLNVPILD

-455 LLKQAQRLKEFHES
+455 LLKQALRLKEFHES

-624 DGNDNIHMKDVD
+624 DGNDNIHMQDVD

-897 TCKLNNTSNDG
+897 TCKLNNTSGDG
-908 AEVAFKYL
+908 AEEAFKYL

-999 VDGGNVNGTPYFV
+999 VDGGNVNSTPYFV

-1148 AESGVSATGNYTV
+1148 AENGVSATGNYTV

-1172 LQMASISIVS
+1172 LQTGVYLYRVKVSSEGSSYVS
-1182 KCRRKA
+1182 KTKKLIVISNR
-1188 AAMCRRRR
+1188 
-1196 SSLSS
+1196 
-1201 ATDKT
+1201 
-1206 GDKTITEL
+1206 
-1214 L
+1214 

>member
-104 KGYLVASF
+104 KGYLVVSF

-344 GTNQIRIQLNGKDI
+344 GNNQIRILLNGKEL
-358 GTLNVRILD
+358 GTLNVPILQ

-538 DPDDYL
+538 DPDDFL

-684 ALVMDYGGHGNAT
+684 ALVMDYGGHGSAT

-718 PLWVTAACDIMAF
+718 PLWVTAACDIMPF
-731 DGVTETIGEA
+731 DGVTETIGES

-892 TQEEI
+892 TREEI
-897 TCKLNNTSNDG
+897 TCKLNNTSGDG

-928 IRNSSF
+928 IRNGQF

-999 VDGGNVNGTPYFV
+999 VDGGNVNSTPYFV

-1172 LQMASISIVS
+1172 LQTGVYLYRVKVSSEGSSYVS
-1182 KCRRKA
+1182 KTKKLIVISNR
-1188 AAMCRRRR
+1188 
-1196 SSLSS
+1196 
-1201 ATDKT
+1201 
-1206 GDKTITEL
+1206 
-1214 L
+1214 

>member
-10 FVWIAL
+10 FVWMAL

-104 KGYLVASF
+104 KGYLVVSF

-164 ASGKWAKIRVSS
+164 ATGKWAKIRVSS
-176 SGVYQLTEAT
+176 SGVYQLTDAT

-240 GPVSWTSN
+240 GPVSWMSN

-344 GTNQIRIQLNGKDI
+344 GNNQIRILLNGKEL
-358 GTLNVRILD
+358 GTLNVPILQ
-367 YCKAGQDS
+367 YCKAGQVG
-375 GTYLL
+375 GTYSL
-380 DNLKVDGGKD
+380 DNLRIDAKD
-390 TITIQNVSGET
+390 TVTIVNVSGET

-538 DPDDYL
+538 DPDDFL

-684 ALVMDYGGHGNAT
+684 ALVMDYGGHGSAT

-718 PLWVTAACDIMAF
+718 PLWVTAACDIMPF
-731 DGVTETIGEA
+731 DGVTETIGES

-781 GKPIAL
+781 GKPITL

-799 LGTNRYPTPTRED
+799 LGTNRYPTPTREN

-822 TENHLQ
+822 SENHLQ

-897 TCKLNNTSNDG
+897 TCKLNNTSGDG

-928 IRNSSF
+928 IRNSQF

-999 VDGGNVNGTPYFV
+999 VDGGNVNSTPYFV

-1172 LQMASISIVS
+1172 LQTGVYLYRVKVSSEGSSYVS
-1182 KCRRKA
+1182 KTKKLIVISNR
-1188 AAMCRRRR
+1188 
-1196 SSLSS
+1196 
-1201 ATDKT
+1201 
-1206 GDKTITEL
+1206 
-1214 L
+1214 

>member
-104 KGYLVASF
+104 KGYLVVSF

-176 SGVYQLTEAT
+176 SGVYQLTDAT

-344 GTNQIRIQLNGKDI
+344 GNNQIRILLNGKEL
-358 GTLNVRILD
+358 GTLNVPILQ
-367 YCKAGQDS
+367 YCKAGQVG
-375 GTYLL
+375 GTYSL
-380 DNLKVDGGKD
+380 DNLRIDAKD
-390 TITIQNVSGET
+390 TVTIVNVSGET

-538 DPDDYL
+538 DPDDFL

-684 ALVMDYGGHGNAT
+684 ALVMDYGGHGSAT

-718 PLWVTAACDIMAF
+718 PLWVTAACDIMPF
-731 DGVTETIGEA
+731 DGVTETIGES

-897 TCKLNNTSNDG
+897 TCKLNNTSDDG
-908 AEVAFKYL
+908 AEEAFKYL

-928 IRNSSF
+928 IRNGQF

-999 VDGGNVNGTPYFV
+999 VDGGNVNSTPYFV

-1110 NNPARTST
+1110 NNPAHTST

-1172 LQMASISIVS
+1172 LQTGVYLYRVKVSSEGSSYVS
-1182 KCRRKA
+1182 KTKKLIVISNR
-1188 AAMCRRRR
+1188 
-1196 SSLSS
+1196 
-1201 ATDKT
+1201 
-1206 GDKTITEL
+1206 
-1214 L
+1214 

>member
-104 KGYLVASF
+104 KGYLVVSF

-176 SGVYQLTEAT
+176 SGVYQLTDAT

-221 DLKEVPQCVVGGK
+221 DLKEVPQCIVGGK

-344 GTNQIRIQLNGKDI
+344 GNNQIRILLNGKEL
-358 GTLNVRILD
+358 GTLNVPILQ
-367 YCKAGQDS
+367 YCKAGQVG
-375 GTYLL
+375 GTYSL
-380 DNLKVDGGKD
+380 DNLRIDAKD
-390 TITIQNVSGET
+390 TVTIVNVSGET

-718 PLWVTAACDIMAF
+718 PLWVTAACDIMPF

-822 TENHLQ
+822 SENHLQ

-897 TCKLNNTSNDG
+897 TCKLNNTSGDG

-999 VDGGNVNGTPYFV
+999 VDGGNVNSTPYFV

-1172 LQMASISIVS
+1172 LQTGVYLYRVRVSSEGSSYVS
-1182 KCRRKA
+1182 KTKKLIVISNR
-1188 AAMCRRRR
+1188 
-1196 SSLSS
+1196 
-1201 ATDKT
+1201 
-1206 GDKTITEL
+1206 
-1214 L
+1214 

>member
-104 KGYLVASF
+104 KGYLVVSF

-344 GTNQIRIQLNGKDI
+344 GNNQIRILLNGKEL
-358 GTLNVRILD
+358 GTLNVPILQ
-367 YCKAGQDS
+367 YCKAGQVG
-375 GTYLL
+375 GTYSL
-380 DNLKVDGGKD
+380 DNLRIDAKD
-390 TITIQNVSGET
+390 TVTIVNVSGET

-538 DPDDYL
+538 DPDDFL

-684 ALVMDYGGHGNAT
+684 ALVMDYGGHGSAT

-718 PLWVTAACDIMAF
+718 PLWVTAACDIMPF
-731 DGVTETIGEA
+731 DGVTETIGES

-892 TQEEI
+892 TREEI
-897 TCKLNNTSNDG
+897 TCKLNNTSGDG

-928 IRNSSF
+928 IRNGQF

-957 LNTDKTIRAN
+957 LNTDKTVRAN

-999 VDGGNVNGTPYFV
+999 VDGGNVNSTPYFV

-1172 LQMASISIVS
+1172 LQTGVYLYRVKVSSEGSSYVS
-1182 KCRRKA
+1182 KTKKLIVISNR
-1188 AAMCRRRR
+1188 
-1196 SSLSS
+1196 
-1201 ATDKT
+1201 
-1206 GDKTITEL
+1206 
-1214 L
+1214 

>member
-104 KGYLVASF
+104 KGYLVVSF

-344 GTNQIRIQLNGKDI
+344 GNNQIRILLNGKEL
-358 GTLNVRILD
+358 GTLNVPILQ
-367 YCKAGQDS
+367 YCKAGQVG
-375 GTYLL
+375 GTYSL
-380 DNLKVDGGKD
+380 DNLRIDAKD
-390 TITIQNVSGET
+390 TVTIVNVSGET

-538 DPDDYL
+538 DPDDFL

-684 ALVMDYGGHGNAT
+684 ALVMDYGGHGSAT

-718 PLWVTAACDIMAF
+718 PLWVTAACDIMPF
-731 DGVTETIGEA
+731 DGVTETIGES

-897 TCKLNNTSNDG
+897 TCKLNNTSGDG
-908 AEVAFKYL
+908 AEEAFKYL

-928 IRNSSF
+928 IRNGQF

-999 VDGGNVNGTPYFV
+999 VDGGNVNSTPYFV

-1172 LQMASISIVS
+1172 LQTGVYLYRVKVSSEGSSYVS
-1182 KCRRKA
+1182 KTKKLIVISNR
-1188 AAMCRRRR
+1188 
-1196 SSLSS
+1196 
-1201 ATDKT
+1201 
-1206 GDKTITEL
+1206 
-1214 L
+1214 